1 LDISI
6 VGETSPSY
14 ADSSF
19 KRVAAGFTM
28 PTFPSTGIFPMHTTE
43 RLDGRAL
50 AYIGIALLTW
60 SSAYAAIA
68 YALASFTPG
77 EVALARLV
85 IGSICFA
92 ILLAVRRVPLPA
104 RQDWPKLAALGVIGL
119 TVYHLCLNTAETRV
133 ASGTAAIIISLIP
146 ATTAALSAIWL
157 RERLSARMLAGLTV
171 ALAGVLM
178 VVLTS
183 GKDVRI
189 EPMAALVL
197 VSVCASAIF
206 FVGQK
211 QFFARNT
218 MLGVTGFTF
227 FAGTLATLP
236 FGLGLPHALAMA
248 PASHIGALLW
258 LGIAPTFIGY
268 VTWNAALQRASAS
281 QVSSFIY
288 FSPPIAVLIGWV
300 WLGERPTMLTLLGGV
315 ITVGGVVLA
324 NARRRVQAPS
334 TSVVATPAKQS

>member
-1 LDISI
+1 MDISF
-6 VGETSPSY
+6 VGETTSSY

-19 KRVAAGFTM
+19 KRTAADSTM
-28 PTFPSTGIFPMHTTE
+28 RSIPHPENRPMQTPE

-50 AYIGIALLTW
+50 VYIGIALLTW

-77 EVALARLV
+77 EVALARLA
-85 IGSICFA
+85 IGSFCFA
-92 ILLAVRRVPLPA
+92 VLMWVKRVPLPA
-104 RQDWPKLAALGVIGL
+104 RRDWPVLTLLGVIGL

-133 ASGTAAIIISLIP
+133 ASGTAAILISLVP
-146 ATTAALSAIWL
+146 ATTAALSALWL
-157 RERLSARMLAGLTV
+157 RERLSPRTLAGLTV
-171 ALAGVLM
+171 ALLG
-178 VVLTS
+178 VVLVVFTS
-183 GKDVRI
+183 GKDVKV

-197 VSVCASAIF
+197 VSVVGCSIF

-211 QFFARNT
+211 PLFARNT

-227 FAGTLATLP
+227 FAGTLGALP
-236 FGLGLPHALAMA
+236 FGLGLPQALVEA
-248 PASHIGALLW
+248 PMPHIAALLW

-268 VTWNAALQRASAS
+268 IAWNAALQRAPAS

-288 FSPPIAVLIGWV
+288 FSPPIAVLIGWA
-300 WLGERPTMLTLLGGV
+300 WLGERPTLLTLVGGV

-324 NARRRVQAPS
+324 NARRRAAAPAP
-334 TSVVATPAKQS
+334 VVATHAKQS

>member
-1 LDISI
+1 MQ
-6 VGETSPSY
+6 TP
-14 ADSSF
+14 
-19 KRVAAGFTM
+19 
-28 PTFPSTGIFPMHTTE
+28 E

-77 EVALARLV
+77 EVALARLA
-85 IGSICFA
+85 IGSLCFA
-92 ILLAVRRVPLPA
+92 VLLLVKRVPMPA
-104 RQDWPKLAALGVIGL
+104 RSDWPKLALLGLIGL
-119 TVYHLCLNTAETRV
+119 SVYHLCLNTAETRV
-133 ASGTAAIIISLIP
+133 ASGTAAIVISLIP
-146 ATTAALSAIWL
+146 AATAALSAIWL
-157 RERLSARMLAGLTV
+157 RERLGPRRLVGLGI
-171 ALAGVLM
+171 ALFGVVM
-178 VVLTS
+178 VVLAS
-183 GKDVRI
+183 GKGVKF

-197 VSVCASAIF
+197 VSVLASAIF

-211 QFFARNT
+211 PLFARSS

-227 FAGTLATLP
+227 FCGTLGTLP
-236 FGLGLPHALAMA
+236 FGLSLPYALAMA
-248 PASHIGALLW
+248 PASHIGALVW

-268 VTWNAALQRASAS
+268 VAWNAALHRASAS

-300 WLGERPTMLTLLGGV
+300 WLGERPTLLTLVGGV

-324 NARRRVQAPS
+324 NARRRSVAPAAPMA
-334 TSVVATPAKQS
+334 TATPVKQS